1 MECPNQTGKQRLD
14 LWVSGSLSN
23 NTMNSTITV
32 IFCYSKRVK
41 KEVKVGPEGHRNA
54 HVSAREVIS

>member
-14 LWVSGSLSN
+14 LWVTGSLSY

-32 IFCYSKRVK
+32 IFCYSERVIR
-41 KEVKVGPEGHRNA
+41 EVKVDPEGEGDAVFLLR
-54 HVSAREVIS
+54 R

>member
-14 LWVSGSLSN
+14 LWVKGSLSN

-41 KEVKVGPEGHRNA
+41 EEVKAGPEGDRDA
-54 HVSAREVIS
+54 HVSATR